1 MHFSVVK
8 NISPESCYL
17 TFGSFFCLT
26 IGKETL
32 LLHSRLLTHECGV
45 EADDFY
51 FIFFFA
57 PILFTSQQ
65 SPTVADCGYSA
76 DHTLGAGSTSHSRSH
91 TSSPIMT
98 SSL

>member
-51 FIFFFA
+51 FIYFLPRF
-57 PILFTSQQ
+57 
-65 SPTVADCGYSA
+65 YS
-76 DHTLGAGSTSHSRSH
+76 RV
-91 TSSPIMT
+91 SSPPLWLTVVTQLTTRSALAALLIPEAT
-98 SSL
+98 RPVQ